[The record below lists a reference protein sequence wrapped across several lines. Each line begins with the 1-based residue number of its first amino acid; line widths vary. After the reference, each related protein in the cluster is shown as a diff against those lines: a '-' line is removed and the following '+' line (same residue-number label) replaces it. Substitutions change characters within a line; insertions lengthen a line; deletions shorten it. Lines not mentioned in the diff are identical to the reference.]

1 MIDNILN
8 ILHSISPITIAFRLL
23 LALICG
29 GIIGFERGRKGRP
42 AGLRTHILVC
52 IGSSLA
58 MITNQYLYNMGTST
72 DVARMGAQVISGVSF
87 LGAGTIIITG
97 RHQVKGLTTAASLWA
112 CACLGLTVG
121 CGFYSAALLGT
132 LSIWVVNSLLHRLE
146 VPIHSRVKI
155 FRVYI
160 EFREIK
166 VIREMMTF
174 LKENKVKVSDLEFI
188 KADDKSKIGAT
199 LTLIPLVKVESEKLQ
214 LLVNSIDGVEYLEE
228 I

>member
-1 MIDNILN
+1 MLHNILN
-8 ILHSISPITIAFRLL
+8 IIHSISPISIAFRLL
-23 LALICG
+23 LALVCG

-87 LGAGTIIITG
+87 LGAGTIMITG
-97 RHQVKGLTTAASLWA
+97 KHQVKGLTTAASLWA

-121 CGFYSAALLGT
+121 CGFYSAAVLGT
-132 LSIWVVNSLLHRLE
+132 LSIWAVNSLLHRLE
-146 VPIHSRVKI
+146 IPIHSRVKV
-155 FRVYI
+155 FRVYM

-166 VIREMMTF
+166 VIREMMTV
-174 LKENKVKVSDLEFI
+174 LKDNNVKVSDLEFI
-188 KADDKSKIGAT
+188 KSEDKSQIGAT
-199 LTLIPLVKVESEKLQ
+199 LTLIPHIKIEPEKLQ

>member
-1 MIDNILN
+1 MINTFLDI
-8 ILHSISPITIAFRLL
+8 IHSISPISIAFRLL
-23 LALICG
+23 LALVCG

-58 MITNQYLYNMGTST
+58 MITNQYLYNMGAST

-87 LGAGTIIITG
+87 LGAGTIMITG

-121 CGFYSAALLGT
+121 CGFYSAAILGT
-132 LSIWVVNSLLHRLE
+132 LSIWTVNSLLHRLE
-146 VPIHSRVKI
+146 IPIRSRVNM

-166 VIREMMTF
+166 VIREMMKL
-174 LKENKVKVSDLEFI
+174 LKENKVKVSDLELI
-188 KADDKSKIGAT
+188 KSDDKSQIGAT